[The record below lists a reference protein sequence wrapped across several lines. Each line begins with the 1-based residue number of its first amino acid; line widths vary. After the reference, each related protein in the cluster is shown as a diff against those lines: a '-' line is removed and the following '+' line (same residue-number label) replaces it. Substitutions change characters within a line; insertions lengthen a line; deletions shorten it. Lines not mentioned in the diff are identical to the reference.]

1 MKIIKTQAQLDKL
14 TEIKAGEEVTIGAA
28 LRLPGILHVY
38 GKLTISKPLDTS
50 WYEDR
55 FVRAWGSATVEAW
68 GSATVRLLGFAIG
81 ILFPSVKFEIKSD
94 FAKVITRDQVFKT
107 KKKTTVYK
115 KLDKGLIATLELPKG
130 AVFQSENN
138 SKCRTASAKVLKIE
152 DKEGNKVDSGKSQN
166 DNSFVYKVGETVS
179 APYNE
184 AIEECSTGI
193 HFFLDR
199 ESAERY

>member
-152 DKEGNKVDSGKSQN
+152 DKEGTKVDSGKSQN
-166 DNSFVYKVGETVS
+166 DNSFVYIVGETVS

>member
-55 FVRAWGSATVEAW
+55 FVRAWGSATVEAS

-152 DKEGNKVDSGKSQN
+152 DKEGTKVDSGKSQN
-166 DNSFVYKVGETVS
+166 DNSFVYIVGETVS